1 MLSMPCKAVPE
12 LPRLGT
18 CRNDMCRSSGQPNL
32 FASDMYYVAFS
43 ASMLDCSEMA
53 IHLGFST
60 AITYSHEVLTFFLV
74 RSGTALLGKTFGT
87 CTYSSLC
94 TALMVKSYFW
104 FCCSCRQ
111 VGRQMMRVSWLLQR
125 RKAGSSASSA
135 GETGRGKLTADPLFI

>member
-1 MLSMPCKAVPE
+1 MPCKAVPE
-12 LPRLGT
+12 LPQLGT
-18 CRNDMCRSSGQPNL
+18 CRDDMCRSSGPPNL
-32 FASDMYYVAFS
+32 FASDMYYVAYS

-53 IHLGFST
+53 IHLGFPA
-60 AITYSHEVLTFFLV
+60 AITYSHEVLFFLV

-111 VGRQMMRVSWLLQR
+111 VGRQMMLVSWLLRR

-135 GETGRGKLTADPLFI
+135 GETCLGNLTADSLFI